1 MGKYIIGFGT
11 EIGEIKIVI
20 LVILTN
26 RDWFFIIYGYG
37 GIYGSKNF
45 TEFLF
50 SMKST

>member
-1 MGKYIIGFGT
+1 MGKYIIGIGT
-11 EIGEIKIVI
+11 EIGEIKIGI
-20 LVILTN
+20 LAISTN

-37 GIYGSKNF
+37 GVYGSMNF